1 MNQLGIRQ
9 DVSYALNATDVP
21 AVFMEAIACDMWNL
35 TINTSTFQTLT
46 THITHGNFPQIL
58 ILKDKDK
65 EDE

>member
-9 DVSYALNATDVP
+9 DVSYVLNATDVP
-21 AVFMEAIACDMWNL
+21 AVYMEPIACDMWNL
-35 TINTSTFQTLT
+35 TISHSTFQTLT

-58 ILKDKDK
+58 VPKAKDK